1 MTSETSATPDDLT
14 GTPDER
20 TKQLAQLAD
29 TPLSA
34 EWLRRQLESALLAW
48 AADESELDIVKDSRA
63 DY

>member
-20 TKQLAQLAD
+20 TTQFAQLAD

>member
-1 MTSETSATPDDLT
+1 MTSETPSTPDDLT

-20 TKQLAQLAD
+20 AKQLAQLAD
-29 TPLSA
+29 AALSA
-34 EWLRRQLESALLAW
+34 EWLRRQLDSALRDW